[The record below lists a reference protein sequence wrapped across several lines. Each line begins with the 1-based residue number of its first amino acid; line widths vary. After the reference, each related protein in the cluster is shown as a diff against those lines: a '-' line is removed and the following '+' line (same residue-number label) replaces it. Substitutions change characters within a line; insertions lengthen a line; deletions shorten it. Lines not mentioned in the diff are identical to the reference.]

1 MSSDRNQSAQLSRRP
16 AWRWCSQAVAAG
28 SFRSKSP
35 PAIRG
40 SGYVVAALEAALWAL
55 HTTETFRDGA
65 LAAVN
70 LGDDADTT
78 GAIYGQ
84 FAGAV
89 YGADGIPAEWLER
102 IVLRERIEA
111 LADGLH
117 ELATSKESLSASDWP
132 APRP

>member
-1 MSSDRNQSAQLSRRP
+1 VFEPAPGIWDREPLHP
-16 AWRWCSQAVAAG
+16 EVHAVAAG

-40 SGYVVAALEAALWAL
+40 GGYVVAALEAALWAL

-70 LGDDADTT
+70 LGEDADTT

-84 FAGAV
+84 LAGAV
-89 YGADGIPAEWLER
+89 YGVDGIPAAWLER

-117 ELATSKESLSASDWP
+117 ELAASEADLTAPDSP